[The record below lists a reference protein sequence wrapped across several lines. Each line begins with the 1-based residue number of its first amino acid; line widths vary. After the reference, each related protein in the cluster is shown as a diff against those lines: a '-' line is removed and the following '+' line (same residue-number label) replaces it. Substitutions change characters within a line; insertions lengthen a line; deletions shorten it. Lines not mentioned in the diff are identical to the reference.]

1 MLFPEYKIE
10 KYHKD
15 MINISQRLTKLMVK
29 QERESLSSLFSLV
42 QLHSSGQLVVVGCE
56 LTREELR
63 ATKLSYDEG
72 CGLEVRSSSSH
83 RLRPGDKVSISIFH
97 RLIELPS
104 TGKDIEANR

>member
-15 MINISQRLTKLMVK
+15 MMNISQRLSKLMLK
-29 QERESLSSLFSLV
+29 QERDSLSSLFSLV
-42 QLHSSGQLVVVGCE
+42 QLQSAGQLVVVGCH

-72 CGLEVRSSSSH
+72 CGLEVRTSSSQH
-83 RLRPGDKVSISIFH
+83 LRPGDKVSTSRYSIVRRCAPH
-97 RLIELPS
+97 LI
-104 TGKDIEANR
+104 DRYRN